1 MRTKKEIRPDGR
13 PEVKVEVQRRHSDR
27 LPMEVKIDLDAIRE
41 TAAKMND
48 LPCSPDAV
56 VETIK
61 SKIAAGEVDRIYAAM
76 LDKYAQ
82 IAEKDA
88 NGDAFAFIE
97 MEFLAFRQIM
107 DDEVPDFR
115 PDIHEDVLAAALSF
129 KVRAQILVA
138 GALTGKKRRACKFL
152 SIPTPLVRKRNDAL
166 AAIQLAIVAAASRAK
181 RIGSE
186 SYRLWRDALEVVT
199 RRDFGADGDMRREDI
214 NRLTASLREANMI
227 LALDAMIADYQPLS
241 AADGEGK
248 EADDVL

>member
-1 MRTKKEIRPDGR
+1 MRPNKKRRPDGR
-13 PEVKVEVQRRHSDR
+13 TEVEVEVQRRHSDR

-181 RIGSE
+181 RIGAE

-199 RRDFGADGDMRREDI
+199 RRDFGVDGDMRREDI

-227 LALDAMIADYQPLS
+227 LALDAMIADYVPLS
-241 AADGEGK
+241 AANGEGK
-248 EADDVL
+248 ESDDVL